1 MSNTLLMVL
10 LAGGAA
16 GLLALLA
23 AGLLAAEASRRDLS
37 QRVQHAIRADVVG
50 AVKSAPTLGGLL
62 HSGLLGFG
70 RTLRD
75 STVFSGAAATDLERA
90 VMGAGLDPRRAVPM
104 AIAGKVLLMPLCPL
118 LAYGVTVL
126 AGFDGPVRFLV
137 IAFAAVFGMLLPNW
151 ILGWFRSN
159 HQAALRRG
167 LPDALDLLVVCTEA
181 GLGLESG
188 VDRVAAE
195 MRTSDP
201 SIASEFFALGQ
212 ELRITSDR
220 ATALMRFAERTELEP
235 WQRLARTLAQT
246 LRYGTPLGQSLRTLA
261 SEMRNDRVMKME
273 EKAAQLPA
281 LMTIPMI
288 LFILPC
294 LFIVLAG
301 PAVIRVMNTLGN

>member
-1 MSNTLLMVL
+1 MSQTLLVVL

-16 GLLALLA
+16 GILALVA
-23 AGLLAAEASRRDLS
+23 AGLLAAEASRRDLV
-37 QRVQHAIRADVVG
+37 QRVQHAVRGDVAG
-50 AVKSAPTLGGLL
+50 TVKSVPTLSGLMFG
-62 HSGLLGFG
+62 GLLGFG
-70 RTLRD
+70 KALRD
-75 STVFSGAAATDLERA
+75 STVFAGAAATDLERA
-90 VMGAGLDPRRAVPM
+90 VTGAGLDPRNAVPM
-104 AIAGKVLLMPLCPL
+104 AIAGKVLLLPLCPL
-118 LAYGVTVL
+118 LAYGGTVA
-126 AGFDGPVRFLV
+126 AGYDGPARIL
-137 IAFAAVFGMLLPNW
+137 IIGFAAVCGMLLPNW
-151 ILGWFRSN
+151 ILGLFRSH

-195 MRTSDP
+195 MRASDP
-201 SIASEFFALGQ
+201 SIATEFFALGQ

-220 ATALMRFAERTELEP
+220 ATALMRFAERTQLEP

-261 SEMRNDRVMKME
+261 SEMRNDRVMRME

-301 PAVIRVMNTLGN
+301 PAAIRVLNTLGN